1 MRKDICFKM
10 VFGSAEGKKV
20 LEYLEEFAR
29 SEDFAFCPDERLEA
43 YLNGQRSVV
52 AEIKK
57 MIEKE
62 VEK

>member
-1 MRKDICFKM
+1 M